1 MTESCLIYKPWQS
14 LDPEKQ
20 YCLVDTMVLLQIYRR
35 NLRLTAM
42 ADAVRGDKVLL
53 LIPAVVDECFS
64 VFHTHKPDTASAES
78 IFVGDES
85 GDVYEH
91 FLGPVTHEDF
101 VVEPKSRSEFDCL
114 LAEGLDE
121 WEIEFTAFKP
131 NSDTLGIAKKMH
143 GEKLYKNKKG
153 EPISLVDCII
163 LRLAIEN
170 QNIDVLT
177 DDAALAKA
185 TLAECGLGRAS
196 HALTD
201 YFGRLNMTA
210 YFLSSVLDVGF
221 IDCIPIRDRI
231 EYHAIDTRP
240 DETNDLLSRKSGQ
253 RDAPDQDS
261 SMLFV
266 IQSSPDSMGAER
278 GPAIRDL
285 KRSDTSDVVFA
296 LMRFVS
302 LVVQDWYCACGDPN
316 WAKFDKE
323 WHDVQYNIDTMQT
336 VGKVRKPYYDTAKS
350 ILDNYRERYCACA
363 RPDERQLHEA
373 FKSIA
378 SKDDNDLS
386 ERIFEHYSSDRVSG
400 DPLGGP

>member
-121 WEIEFTAFKP
+121 WEMEFTAFKP

-153 EPISLVDCII
+153 KPLSLVDCII

-177 DDAALAKA
+177 DDTALAKA
-185 TLAECGLGRAS
+185 TLAECGSGRAS
-196 HALTD
+196 SALTD

-210 YFLSSVLDVGF
+210 HFLGKILD
-221 IDCIPIRDRI
+221 IDCVDCRPIRDHI
-231 EYHAIDTRP
+231 EYHTMNQGLYGIGGSPRASKPR
-240 DETNDLLSRKSGQ
+240 LSSQPEPSMIIAVKNSSDCLSGTY
-253 RDAPDQDS
+253 
-261 SMLFV
+261 
-266 IQSSPDSMGAER
+266 GAAAC
-278 GPAIRDL
+278 GL
-285 KRSDTSDVVFA
+285 KRDDTLSVLMNFFRMVV
-296 LMRFVS
+296 LN
-302 LVVQDWYCACGDPN
+302 WYCACGDPT
-316 WAKFDKE
+316 WSEFDKG
-323 WHDVQYNIDTMQT
+323 WHDVEYDPVT
-336 VGKVRKPYYDTAKS
+336 VKTTSKTRKPYYDIARRV
-350 ILDNYRERYCACA
+350 LDANRKRYCACGQPA
-363 RPDERQLHEA
+363 ELRLHEE
-373 FKSIA
+373 FKKIVA
-378 SKDDNDLS
+378 KDDDMLS
-386 ERIFEHYSSDRVSG
+386 KHIFDRQR
-400 DPLGGP
+400 GGKPKE